1 MVDLFTC
8 VCYQLACELR
18 HDVVALAQSLGSDLH
33 AQITHRVYTI
43 VVWDRFLVVVQRR
56 SLTVAAYPTSVFH
69 IKQVVTP
76 LICLTVTNVVAA
88 IVVATGLNSFAKS
101 DVISIF
107 FGVILER

>member
-1 MVDLFTC
+1 M
-8 VCYQLACELR
+8 
-18 HDVVALAQSLGSDLH
+18 
-33 AQITHRVYTI
+33 
-43 VVWDRFLVVVQRR
+43 
-56 SLTVAAYPTSVFH
+56 AAYPTSVFH

-88 IVVATGLNSFAKS
+88 IVVATGLNSFANS